1 MKSISNKSS
10 FALTYSEFINIIED
24 ICSRFTTE
32 ITIPCYSD
40 FKKINVIDLKDS
52 RLASSREYIQLK
64 SCDLPDN
71 LIKQNLLYG
80 MYYHATSLK
89 YMENNRTSRI
99 DDIEETTFESF
110 DRVKFNLKKQNED
123 SPYNRLEETKKQ
135 PNSFAEN
142 EQIRFGS
149 SIHLT
154 KEDTGE
160 KQISWKDEDDA

>member
-1 MKSISNKSS
+1 
-10 FALTYSEFINIIED
+10 
-24 ICSRFTTE
+24 
-32 ITIPCYSD
+32 
-40 FKKINVIDLKDS
+40 
-52 RLASSREYIQLK
+52 
-64 SCDLPDN
+64 
-71 LIKQNLLYG
+71 